1 MRLKITMI
9 YSSCEKEAKKI
20 QFQTGSYA
28 LHWNRVANARPTDR
42 TNMIGV
48 HYGNIARPKLKNR
61 ILSWTCSTLNITVSN
76 RRSIHECLHFNCIS
90 SGFNDFFHCCDL
102 CWFCIVAIKLTHRC
116 HCFYRT
122 IVQNAHIICGSLFG
136 TSFMKMIISCK
147 DILQSL
153 ILKANCE
160 TKWDVK
166 CDKNSIKQ

>member
-1 MRLKITMI
+1 MRLKITII
-9 YSSCEKEAKKI
+9 YSSCEKEANII

-28 LHWNRVANARPTDR
+28 SHWKRVASARPTDR

-48 HYGNIARPKLKNR
+48 HYGNIARPKLKNG

-76 RRSIHECLHFNCIS
+76 RRPIHECLRFNCIS
-90 SGFNDFFHCCDL
+90 SGFNNFFHCCDL
-102 CWFCIVAIKLTHRC
+102 CWFCIAVIRLTHRC

-122 IVQNAHIICGSLFG
+122 IVQDAHKICGFLFEP
-136 TSFMKMIISCK
+136 TFMKIMILYK

-160 TKWDVK
+160 
-166 CDKNSIKQ
+166 KNGM

>member
-1 MRLKITMI
+1 MHRV
-9 YSSCEKEAKKI
+9 KKNT

-28 LHWNRVANARPTDR
+28 SYWKRVANARPTDR

-76 RRSIHECLHFNCIS
+76 RRFIHECLHFNRIS
-90 SGFNDFFHCCDL
+90 SGFNGFSHCCDF
-102 CWFCIVAIKLTHRC
+102 CWFCIVVIKLTHRC

-122 IVQNAHIICGSLFG
+122 ILQNAHIICGFPFE
-136 TSFMKMIISCK
+136 TSFMKTIISCT

-153 ILKANCE
+153 ILKAKYE
-160 TKWDVK
+160 IKWDGK
-166 CDKNSIKQ
+166 CDKNSIEQ